1 MVSLEYV
8 AQESREDFIKAVQDS
23 AGHVKVL
30 EVEIQAVRVGPKNDT
45 ADVFVSFLWT
55 PGDSITTVSAVQ
67 RQAWKRIKRTWQIL
81 RAEPM
86 ADGPTLFT
94 W

>member
-1 MVSLEYV
+1 MVSVEYV
-8 AQESREDFIKAVQDS
+8 APEAREDFINVVQDS
-23 AGHVKVL
+23 AGHIKVL
-30 EVEIQAVRVGPKNDT
+30 EVEIQAIRAGPKNET

-67 RQAWKRIKRTWQIL
+67 RQSWKRINRTWQIL

-86 ADGPTLFT
+86 ADGPTIFT

>member
-1 MVSLEYV
+1 MVSVEYV
-8 AQESREDFIKAVQDS
+8 ASEAREDFIKAVQDS

-30 EVEIQAVRVGPKNDT
+30 EVEIQAVRVGPKKDT

-67 RQAWKRIKRTWQIL
+67 RQTWKRVDRNWQIL

-86 ADGPTLFT
+86 ADGPTIFT